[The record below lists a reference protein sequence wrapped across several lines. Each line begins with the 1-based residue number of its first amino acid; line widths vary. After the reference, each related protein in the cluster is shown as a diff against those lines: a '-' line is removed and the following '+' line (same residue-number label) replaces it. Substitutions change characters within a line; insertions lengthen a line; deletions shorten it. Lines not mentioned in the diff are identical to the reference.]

1 MPAAVSTNVAN
12 SPLRALQAFHAVV
25 RAGTVAAAADTL
37 AVTPSAVSHLLRQ
50 LERRLGVVLFMRK
63 GRGLALTDEG
73 ERLAA
78 AVNPALAMIEDA
90 MSAFLRRGAELRIST
105 LSSFAVHW
113 LIPRLG
119 RFQSRH
125 ADIELLLSTS
135 TRLVDLATEAFDC
148 AIRLGRGDWPGL
160 DAERLYREELV
171 AACSPQWLAAR
182 RIRSP
187 GDLVKTGQLL
197 HSRSRRADWAYWFR
211 AAGIAEAKAGRGPMF
226 ETRALAIQAA
236 IAQMGVVVIDPR
248 FIASELAARQLVAP
262 FALRV
267 ELESSYWLVWRAGRE
282 ASRPVAAF
290 RKWLAAEV
298 AVSPR
303 QARPARPVRAAP

>member
-1 MPAAVSTNVAN
+1 MSATFAN
-12 SPLRALQAFHAVV
+12 SPLRALQAFNAVV
-25 RAGTVAAAADTL
+25 RTGTVAAAADTL

-50 LERRLGVVLFMRK
+50 LERRLGVVLFTRK
-63 GRGLALTDEG
+63 GRGLALTAEG

-78 AVNPALAMIEDA
+78 AVNPALAVIEDA
-90 MSAFLRRGAELRIST
+90 MSAFLRRGTELRIST

-160 DAERLYREELV
+160 GAERLYREELV

-182 RIRSP
+182 RIRTP
-187 GDLVKTGQLL
+187 GDLVRSRQLL
-197 HSRSRRADWAYWFR
+197 HSRSRRGDWAHWFE
-211 AAGIAEAKAGRGPMF
+211 AAGISDAKAGRGPMF

-248 FIASELAARQLVAP
+248 FIESELAAQQLVVP
-262 FALRV
+262 FPLQV
-267 ELESSYWLVWRAGRE
+267 ELETSYWLVWRSGRE
-282 ASRPVAAF
+282 TSRPVAAF
-290 RKWLAAEV
+290 RKWLAAEA
-298 AVSPR
+298 AVGP
-303 QARPARPVRAAP
+303 RPVRLSRSARAAP